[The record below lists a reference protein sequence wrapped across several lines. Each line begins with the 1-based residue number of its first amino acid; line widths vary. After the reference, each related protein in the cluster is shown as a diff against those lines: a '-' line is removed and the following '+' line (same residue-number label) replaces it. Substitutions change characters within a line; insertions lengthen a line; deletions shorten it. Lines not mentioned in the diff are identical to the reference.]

1 NCSPELS
8 STTAFPY
15 PPMKPNS
22 NGSPPDQPMPHAS
35 HTPDLTLAQ
44 QLPVS
49 ADHKK
54 RLIDWIR
61 ACSGSSES

>member
-1 NCSPELS
+1 MNSYSVILKDGDKIGRYTGNSPSQPELS

-35 HTPDLTLAQ
+35 HTPDFGG
-44 QLPVS
+44 
-49 ADHKK
+49 
-54 RLIDWIR
+54 R
-61 ACSGSSES
+61 